1 VSRRPRICFVLP
13 SLNGG
18 GAERAAVTILN
29 GLDEAAW
36 DRSMYLFR
44 REGPYLGELSP
55 SVRLSSGRPGSRG
68 ARVTELRRYFRE
80 TRPDVIVSFLSY
92 FTVLLGARL
101 SGISAR
107 IIFNQQTP
115 MSAFLEDADY
125 HWRHPWHRRVF
136 TAVTRLGFGRANLV
150 VTTSR
155 GVADDLCDRFGVDA
169 RAIRVVHNPV
179 DLARIHQAMSEPL
192 DVPLRHLWKPPVMI
206 AAGRL
211 AEAKNFPLLVDAVA
225 VLRKRMPAQ
234 LVILG
239 EGEQEGL
246 IRERIAHHHLR
257 ESVHLGGFQSNP
269 WRYFANAHLFVLT
282 SRYEGFGNVLIEA
295 MACGIPVVATASPGT
310 REIIEH
316 GLNGLLVEDHTPDAL
331 ASALEEVLTDA
342 SARERLAC
350 GARASAAQYDVPV
363 IARQYESIFREMAA

>member
-29 GLDEAAW
+29 GLEESAW

-55 SVRLSSGRPGSRG
+55 SVKLSSGRQDSRG

-101 SGISAR
+101 SGISTR
-107 IIFNQQTP
+107 IVFNQQTP

-125 HWRHPWHRRVF
+125 HWRRPWRRRVF
-136 TAVTRLGFGRANLV
+136 TAVTRLGFGRADIV

-155 GVADDLCDRFGVDA
+155 GVADDLCERFGVKA
-169 RAIRVVHNPV
+169 GAIRVVHNPV

-192 DVPLRHLWKPPVMI
+192 DESLRPLLKPPVMI

-211 AEAKNFPLLVDAVA
+211 AEAKNFPLLVDAMA
-225 VLRKRMPAQ
+225 VLRTRVPAR

-246 IRERIAHHHLR
+246 IRERIAHHRLS
-257 ESVHLGGFQSNP
+257 ESVYLCGFQSNP
-269 WRYFANAHLFVLT
+269 WRYFASATLFVLT
-282 SRYEGFGNVLIEA
+282 SRYEGFGNVLVEA

-316 GLNGLLVEDHTPDAL
+316 GLNGLLVEEHTAEAL
-331 ASALEEVLTDA
+331 AGALEEVLTNA
-342 SARERLAC
+342 SYHERLAG

-363 IARQYESIFREMAA
+363 IARQYELIFREMAA